1 MKPTVEKVVLGKV
14 DVRVTSVADIKAF
27 AEENGLGYDNDK
39 SKQENLNS
47 MAALLGGEIVEA
59 VDTPCVVLVPDPVIA
74 PPKNEVIIGFLERRA
89 HMIAADK
96 ARDGQVGGGFDPSN
110 IGPDSP
116 GFMRRRAMKGG
127 E

>member
-27 AEENGLGYDNDK
+27 AEENGLGYDDDK
-39 SKQENLNS
+39 SKQDNLNA

-59 VDTPCVVLVPDPVIA
+59 VADAPVEPVPAPVIE
-74 PPKNEVIIGFLERRA
+74 PKKTGFLERRA
-89 HMIAADK
+89 HMIAMDK
-96 ARDGQVGGGFDPSN
+96 ARDGQVGGGFDPSS

-116 GFMRRRAMKGG
+116 GFIRRRALKGG